1 MTYSHGVALI
11 TGGSRGIGVAIVR
24 ELAANRFNVV
34 INYKSNCNAA
44 GELALDVSSRFK
56 IKALPVQADVSCFSD
71 VNEMVRQVREKYGRI
86 DILVNNAGITR
97 DALFARMTEEDWD
110 EVINT
115 NLKGVFN
122 CSRAVLK
129 IMQQQRRGRM
139 INISSISGQRGQT
152 GQANYA
158 AAKAGVIAFS
168 KTLALELARW
178 NINVNVVIPCFT
190 DTDMTRQI
198 PAGARESIF
207 EQIPWG
213 RPGRPEDVA
222 GMVNYL
228 ASDRA
233 SYISGQV
240 FNVDCRVI

>member
-1 MTYSHGVALI
+1 MTNSRGVALI
-11 TGGSRGIGVAIVR
+11 TGGSRGIGAAIVR
-24 ELAANRFNVV
+24 ELAASRFNVV
-34 INYKSNCNAA
+34 INYINNCHAA
-44 GELALDVSSRFK
+44 GELAVDVSSRFK
-56 IKALPVQADVSCFSD
+56 VETLPVRADVSCFSD
-71 VNEMVRQVREKYGRI
+71 VNEMVRWAREKFGRI

-97 DALFARMTEEDWD
+97 DALFARMTEEEWD

-122 CSRAVLK
+122 CSKAVLK
-129 IMQQQRRGRM
+129 IMQQQRGGRM

-168 KTLALELARW
+168 KTLARELARW
-178 NINVNVVIPCFT
+178 HINVNVVIPCFT
-190 DTDMTRQI
+190 DTDMTRQL
-198 PAGARESIF
+198 PVGAREGILA
-207 EQIPWG
+207 QIPRG

-228 ASDRA
+228 ASGAA